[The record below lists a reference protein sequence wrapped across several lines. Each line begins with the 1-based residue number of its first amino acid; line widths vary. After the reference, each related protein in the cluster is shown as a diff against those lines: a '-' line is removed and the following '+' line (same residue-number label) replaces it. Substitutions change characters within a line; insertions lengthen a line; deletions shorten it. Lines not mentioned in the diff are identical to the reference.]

1 MTYFSSFPTT
11 PYNFGDETSADLFR
25 NITLYSD
32 VIDQIRDESTLY
44 EEYTIL
50 ENERPDQLAYRFYNN
65 ADYHWTFYLMN
76 AKLRERGWPLSNNE
90 VLRYAKAKYPNTT
103 ITTESKLVEFPTF
116 FKTGD
121 TVEGRSSGASG
132 KIVHKNFD
140 LGQLVIDTTGTVTFI
155 TGENIETSGTNELV
169 FAKSVEDEYLAAHHY
184 ESGGEYVDIL
194 NDSGVPSL
202 SLTRLEKTV
211 LDELHRQNDD
221 LKQIKVIKNQFIN
234 QIVSSFKEALR
245 S

>member
-1 MTYFSSFPTT
+1 MRVAPITEPIISQSVVRIYFVKTVSNKCLHRFSDWPR
-11 PYNFGDETSADLFR
+11 PE
-25 NITLYSD
+25 NI
-32 VIDQIRDESTLY
+32 
-44 EEYTIL
+44 
-50 ENERPDQLAYRFYNN
+50 
-65 ADYHWTFYLMN
+65 
-76 AKLRERGWPLSNNE
+76 
-90 VLRYAKAKYPNTT
+90 
-103 ITTESKLVEFPTF
+103 
-116 FKTGD
+116 
-121 TVEGRSSGASG
+121 
-132 KIVHKNFD
+132 
-140 LGQLVIDTTGTVTFI
+140 IDTTGTVTFI

-245 S
+245 SWVTHVYHRLFMKKYCLNPKGFKYLLI